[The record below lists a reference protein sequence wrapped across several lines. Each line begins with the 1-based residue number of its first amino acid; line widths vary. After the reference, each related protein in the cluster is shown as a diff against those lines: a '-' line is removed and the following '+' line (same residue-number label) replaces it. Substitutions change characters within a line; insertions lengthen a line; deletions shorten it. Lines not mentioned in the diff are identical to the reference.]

1 MVKAEIIRLILKL
14 ELLQGDSFNP
24 IKVALYLN
32 RPSRYIFVVT
42 LFLCIFSAS
51 GQDKTTIDSLENT
64 YLTRNLSALEQMT
77 VLRDLAV
84 DHPDPSTS
92 LLYSDKLLT
101 LAKSQNSS
109 EYIFAALQQ
118 KGNALTLKG
127 NLSEALDVFME
138 GADLAEVNKENE
150 ATGGFYVSIAGVYSI
165 MDNSIN
171 TILYYKKGIE
181 TLKDLEDKT
190 YYAAALENLGDE
202 YSLNMGQPDSALVYF
217 EISGKLWEQLEN
229 KQGLAYN
236 MGNKG
241 LAYAQLQRTAE
252 AEANI
257 TQAISL
263 LEELGDYYGISVY
276 LTYMSDIWF
285 EKGEFETALS
295 YVNSSLTLAKKYG
308 LKDQIADAYLK
319 LSELNEFQGRL
330 RPSLDSYKNYIAYR
344 DSVKSISE
352 AQAIAEII
360 RERDEAQNQKVLD
373 LAQQEKRNQ
382 QNIII
387 GIGIALFLIG
397 LLAFGL
403 FRRNRLISRTKRM
416 IEIERNRSDEL
427 LLNILPEQ
435 TATELKNYGRVEA
448 KKHEEVSVLFSDFKG
463 YTNYAEDLLPEM
475 LVKSISFYFSEFDN
489 ITEKYGLEKIKT
501 IGDAYMCAGGLPY
514 PDSDHAKNTV
524 LAAQEMIEFVASVKK
539 DLTKEYAN
547 FDIRI
552 GISSG
557 PVVAGVVGSKK
568 FAYDIWG
575 DTVNVASRMESMSE
589 VGKINISELTYDLV
603 KSAFECEDRGE
614 FDIKNRGKLNM
625 YFVNSALPKA

>member
-1 MVKAEIIRLILKL
+1 MVQAKIIRLILKL
-14 ELLQGDSFNP
+14 KLSQGDNFNP
-24 IKVALYLN
+24 INVALYLN
-32 RPSRYIFVVT
+32 RPYRYIFVVT
-42 LFLCIFSAS
+42 FFFCVLNAS
-51 GQDKTTIDSLENT
+51 GQDKNKIESLKNA
-64 YLTRNLSALEQMT
+64 YLTRNLSVLEQMSL
-77 VLRDLAV
+77 LRDLTV
-84 DHPDPSTS
+84 EYQDPAII
-92 LLYSDKLLT
+92 LLYSDKLLA
-101 LAKSQNSS
+101 LAKSQNSLK
-109 EYIFAALQQ
+109 YILVALQL
-118 KGNALTLKG
+118 KGNALSSQG
-127 NLSEALDVFME
+127 YLSEALEVFME
-138 GADLAEVNKENE
+138 GVDLAEVNERNE
-150 ATGGFYVSIAGVYSI
+150 ASGGFYVSIAGVYSV
-165 MDNSIN
+165 MDNRSN
-171 TILYYKKGIE
+171 TILYYKKAIE
-181 TLKDLEDKT
+181 TLKDVDDKT
-190 YYAAALENLGDE
+190 NYAGALENLGDE

-217 EISGKLWEQLEN
+217 EKSGKLWEQLEN
-229 KQGLAYN
+229 KLGLAYN

-241 LAYAQLQRTAE
+241 LAYAQLQRPAE
-252 AEANI
+252 AESNI
-257 TQAISL
+257 VQAISML
-263 LEELGDYYGISVY
+263 VELGDYYAISVY
-276 LTYMSDIWF
+276 LTYMSDIFF
-285 EKGEFETALS
+285 EKGDFESALT
-295 YVNSSLTLAKKYG
+295 YANSSLTLAKKYG

-319 LSELNEFQGRL
+319 LSELNEFEGRL
-330 RPSLDSYKNYIAYR
+330 QPSLDSYKNYIAYR

-360 RERDEAQNQKVLD
+360 RERDEAQNQKERN
-373 LAQQEKRNQ
+373 LALQEKRSQ

-403 FRRNRLISRTKRM
+403 FRRNRFISRTKRM

-435 TATELKNYGRVEA
+435 TAIELKNSGRVEA

-463 YTNYAEDLLPEM
+463 YTNYAEDLSPEM

-524 LAAQEMIEFVASVKK
+524 LAAQEMIAFVASVKK

-589 VGKINISELTYDLV
+589 VGKINISELTYELV
-603 KSAFECEDRGE
+603 KSDFECEDRGE

-625 YFVNSALPKA
+625 YFVNSKLVEA